1 MHLKGEENWE
11 TLLFKILRSK
21 YYANG
26 RQPAMMIFSVAR
38 QARWPAMNT
47 VASHHWCQDITV
59 TSPQGQ
65 IRVDTRAGSQEEE
78 QDVAHMQTLTS

>member
-11 TLLFKILRSK
+11 TLQDSSKQILCK
-21 YYANG
+21 

-47 VASHHWCQDITV
+47 VAFHHCCQDITV